1 MMSLLISSIIGLLIL
16 LFESSTLHAL
26 SLNGVMPNLTLMFI
40 IFYAVLN
47 GKEKGRRL
55 GLILG
60 LLQDLL
66 FCPVLG
72 FYGMLFFFL
81 GHLSGFL
88 TSDLTDTD
96 LLIPLSL
103 LGLSDL
109 IYGLVS
115 YLIFGF
121 FQGNIHFFAFLLH
134 RILPELIYTL
144 ILGIV
149 LFPLLRLLFER
160 LYLLDER
167 LLQKRRRF
175 L

>member
-1 MMSLLISSIIGLLIL
+1 MISLILSSLIGLLIL

-47 GKEKGRRL
+47 GKEQGRRL

-72 FYGMLFFFL
+72 FYGLMFFLL
-81 GHLSGFL
+81 GHLAGFL
-88 TSDLTDTD
+88 TNDLTQMD

-103 LGLSDL
+103 LALADL

-115 YLIFGF
+115 YVIFGF
-121 FQGNIHFFAFLLH
+121 LQGNIHFLSLFFN
-134 RILPELIYTL
+134 RILPEVIYTL

-149 LFPLLRLLFER
+149 FFPLLRLLFDR
-160 LYLLDER
+160 LSLIDER
-167 LLQKRRRF
+167 IKLKRRRF

>member
-1 MMSLLISSIIGLLIL
+1 MISLLISSFIGLLIL

-40 IFYAVLN
+40 IFYSVLN

-72 FYGMLFFFL
+72 FYGLLFFFL
-81 GHLSGFL
+81 GHFAGFL

-103 LGLSDL
+103 LALSDL
-109 IYGLVS
+109 IYGLIS
-115 YLIFGF
+115 YLIYGF
-121 FQGNIHFFAFLLH
+121 LQGNIHFFAFLTH

-144 ILGIV
+144 ILGII
-149 LFPLLRLLFER
+149 LFPLPRLLFER
-160 LYLLDER
+160 LYLLDDR
-167 LLQKRRRF
+167 LRQKRRRF